1 MQQVLSVVPIKKR
14 KVHHSY
20 YNPIYR
26 QNVHKYI
33 ICVNVNYTFTV
44 PLAASTVESLRAND
58 YRVKMGSKTMTYH
71 INMLNKYISTE
82 PDADGN
88 VVPVD
93 ATDVATI
100 AETSVIQQDVNPEL
114 GEVPD

>member
-1 MQQVLSVVPIKKR
+1 
-14 KVHHSY
+14 
-20 YNPIYR
+20 
-26 QNVHKYI
+26 
-33 ICVNVNYTFTV
+33 
-44 PLAASTVESLRAND
+44 
-58 YRVKMGSKTMTYH
+58 MGSKTMTYH